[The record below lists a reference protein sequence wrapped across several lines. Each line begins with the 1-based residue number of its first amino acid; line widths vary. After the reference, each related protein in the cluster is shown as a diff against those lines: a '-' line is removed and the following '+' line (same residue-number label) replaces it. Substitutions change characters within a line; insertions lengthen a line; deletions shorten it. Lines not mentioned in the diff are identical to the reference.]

1 MDNGAAGNS
10 YVMVL
15 PLSLFE
21 SGAGSARRPLCP
33 KISEYLYCGPAKS
46 ASQAHQLATE
56 ELNIRGLTGVDMT
69 LRVAGPGTRAYA
81 FIIDWHIRL
90 LVALAWVLAG
100 LVVGLIVGGNFKKDA
115 LVLFFIAPALVVY
128 FLYHPILEVVMRGRT
143 PGKRMAGARIVTLE
157 GEIPGI
163 GALLMRNL
171 FRLIDSLPVAY
182 LVGLVCCIFTAQRV
196 RIGDLAAGTLL
207 ILDDPKA
214 NQSLALVGM
223 VAQNSR
229 LEPDAAALVQD
240 LIDRWAELK
249 EDRRESIAR
258 ELLAKL
264 DGGLDPAQLAALDPV
279 ALRSRLEALLRG

>member
-1 MDNGAAGNS
+1 M
-10 YVMVL
+10 
-15 PLSLFE
+15 
-21 SGAGSARRPLCP
+21 
-33 KISEYLYCGPAKS
+33 
-46 ASQAHQLATE
+46 ATE

-90 LVALAWVLAG
+90 LVALAWVLTG
-100 LVVGLIVGGNFKKDA
+100 LVVGLIVGGDFKKDA
-115 LVLFFIAPALVVY
+115 LPLFFIAPALAVY
-128 FLYHPILEVVMRGRT
+128 FLYHPVLEVVMRGRT

-157 GEIPGI
+157 GETPGT

-223 VAQNSR
+223 AAQNSG

-249 EDRRESIAR
+249 EGRRESLAR
-258 ELLAKL
+258 ELLARL
-264 DGGLDPAQLAALDPV
+264 DAGLDAVQLAALDPV

>member
-1 MDNGAAGNS
+1 
-10 YVMVL
+10 
-15 PLSLFE
+15 
-21 SGAGSARRPLCP
+21 
-33 KISEYLYCGPAKS
+33 
-46 ASQAHQLATE
+46 LATE

-90 LVALAWVLAG
+90 LVALAWVLTG
-100 LVVGLIVGGNFKKDA
+100 LVVGLIVGGDFKKDA
-115 LVLFFIAPALVVY
+115 LPLFFIAPALAVY
-128 FLYHPILEVVMRGRT
+128 FLYHPVLEVVMRGRT

-157 GEIPGI
+157 GETPGT

-223 VAQNSR
+223 AAQNSR
-229 LEPDAAALVQD
+229 LGPDAAALVQD

-249 EDRRESIAR
+249 EGRRESLAR
-258 ELLAKL
+258 ELLARL
-264 DGGLDPAQLAALDPV
+264 DAGLDAVQLAALDPV

>member
-1 MDNGAAGNS
+1 
-10 YVMVL
+10 
-15 PLSLFE
+15 
-21 SGAGSARRPLCP
+21 
-33 KISEYLYCGPAKS
+33 
-46 ASQAHQLATE
+46 LATE

-90 LVALAWVLAG
+90 LVALAWVLTG
-100 LVVGLIVGGNFKKDA
+100 LVVGLIVGGDFKKDA
-115 LVLFFIAPALVVY
+115 LPLFFIAPALAVY
-128 FLYHPILEVVMRGRT
+128 FLYHPVLEVVMRGRT

-157 GEIPGI
+157 GETPGT

-223 VAQNSR
+223 AAQNSR

-249 EDRRESIAR
+249 EGRRESLAR
-258 ELLAKL
+258 ELLARL
-264 DGGLDPAQLAALDPV
+264 DAGLDAVQLAALDPV

>member
-1 MDNGAAGNS
+1 
-10 YVMVL
+10 
-15 PLSLFE
+15 
-21 SGAGSARRPLCP
+21 
-33 KISEYLYCGPAKS
+33 
-46 ASQAHQLATE
+46 
-56 ELNIRGLTGVDMT
+56 VDMT

-90 LVALAWVLAG
+90 LVALAWVLVG
-100 LVVGLIVGGNFKKDA
+100 LVVGLIVGGDFKKDA
-115 LVLFFIAPALVVY
+115 LPLFFIAPALVVY
-128 FLYHPILEVVMRGRT
+128 FLYHPVLEVVMRGRT

-157 GEIPGI
+157 GETPGT

-223 VAQNSR
+223 AAQNSR

-249 EDRRESIAR
+249 EGRRESLAR

-264 DGGLDPAQLAALDPV
+264 DAGSDPVLLTTLDPV

>member
-1 MDNGAAGNS
+1 
-10 YVMVL
+10 
-15 PLSLFE
+15 
-21 SGAGSARRPLCP
+21 
-33 KISEYLYCGPAKS
+33 
-46 ASQAHQLATE
+46 LATE

-100 LVVGLIVGGNFKKDA
+100 LVVGLIVGGDFKKDA
-115 LVLFFIAPALVVY
+115 LPLFFITPALVVY
-128 FLYHPILEVVMRGRT
+128 FLYHPVLEVVMRGRT

-157 GEIPGI
+157 GETPGT

-223 VAQNSR
+223 AAQNSR

-249 EDRRESIAR
+249 EGRRESLAR

-264 DGGLDPAQLAALDPV
+264 DAGSDPVLLTTLDPV

>member
-1 MDNGAAGNS
+1 MD
-10 YVMVL
+10 
-15 PLSLFE
+15 
-21 SGAGSARRPLCP
+21 
-33 KISEYLYCGPAKS
+33 I
-46 ASQAHQLATE
+46 
-56 ELNIRGLTGVDMT
+56 T

-100 LVVGLIVGGNFKKDA
+100 LLVGLIVGGDFKKDA
-115 LVLFFIAPALVVY
+115 LPLFFIAPALLIY
-128 FLYHPILEVVMRGRT
+128 FLYHPVLEVLMRGRT

-157 GEIPGI
+157 GETPGT

-214 NQSLALVGM
+214 TRSLALVGM
-223 VAQNSR
+223 AAQNSR
-229 LEPDAAALVQD
+229 LEPDVATLVQD

-249 EDRRESIAR
+249 EDRRESLAR
-258 ELLAKL
+258 ELLARF
-264 DGGLDPAQLAALDPV
+264 DPGRDPVQLATLDPV

>member
-1 MDNGAAGNS
+1 
-10 YVMVL
+10 
-15 PLSLFE
+15 
-21 SGAGSARRPLCP
+21 
-33 KISEYLYCGPAKS
+33 
-46 ASQAHQLATE
+46 LATE

-100 LVVGLIVGGNFKKDA
+100 LLVGLVMGGTFTKDT
-115 LVLFFIAPALVVY
+115 LPFFFIAPALAIY
-128 FLYHPILEVVMRGRT
+128 FLYHPVLEVLMRGRT

-157 GEIPGI
+157 GEIPGT

-182 LVGLVCCIFTAQRV
+182 LVGFVCCIFTAQRV

-207 ILDDPKA
+207 VLDDPKA

-249 EDRRESIAR
+249 EGRREFLAR

-264 DGGLDPAQLAALDPV
+264 DPGLDLAQLVALDSM

>member
-1 MDNGAAGNS
+1 M
-10 YVMVL
+10 
-15 PLSLFE
+15 
-21 SGAGSARRPLCP
+21 
-33 KISEYLYCGPAKS
+33 
-46 ASQAHQLATE
+46 ATE

-100 LVVGLIVGGNFKKDA
+100 LLVGLIMGGTFTKDT
-115 LVLFFIAPALVVY
+115 LPFFFIAPALAIY
-128 FLYHPILEVVMRGRT
+128 FLYHPVLEVLMRGRT

-157 GEIPGI
+157 GEIPGT

-182 LVGLVCCIFTAQRV
+182 LVGFVCCIFTAQRV

-214 NQSLALVGM
+214 NRSLALVGM
-223 VAQNSR
+223 AAQNSR
-229 LEPDAAALVQD
+229 LEPDAAVLVQD

-249 EDRRESIAR
+249 EGRRDSLAR

-264 DGGLDPAQLAALDPV
+264 DPGRDSAQLATLDPM

>member
-1 MDNGAAGNS
+1 
-10 YVMVL
+10 
-15 PLSLFE
+15 
-21 SGAGSARRPLCP
+21 
-33 KISEYLYCGPAKS
+33 
-46 ASQAHQLATE
+46 LATE

-115 LVLFFIAPALVVY
+115 LRLFFIAPALVVY
-128 FLYHPILEVVMRGRT
+128 FLYHPVLEVVMRGRT

-157 GEIPGI
+157 GETPGT

-223 VAQNSR
+223 AAQNSR

-249 EDRRESIAR
+249 EGRRESLAR
-258 ELLAKL
+258 GLLAKL
-264 DGGLDPAQLAALDPV
+264 DAELDPVQLAALDPV
-279 ALRSRLEALLRG
+279 TLRSRLEALLRG